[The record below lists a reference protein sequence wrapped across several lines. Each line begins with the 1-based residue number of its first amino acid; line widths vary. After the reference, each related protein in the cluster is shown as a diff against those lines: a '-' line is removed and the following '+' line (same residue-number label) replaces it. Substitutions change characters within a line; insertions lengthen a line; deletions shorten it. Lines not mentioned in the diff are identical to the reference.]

1 MNKNPI
7 GVLDSGI
14 GGLST
19 LSEMAQILPN
29 ENFIFYADH
38 KNAPYGVKSSQT
50 VVKYVFDVVDYLL
63 KQDIKALVLACNTAT
78 SVAVNELR
86 QNLNIPVIGIEP
98 ALKVAVDSKTNKKII
113 VMATPLTIKEK
124 KFNDLCNRFKDDY
137 QIDLFPAN
145 GLVEIIEKDDKAGI
159 SDYLLNLFS
168 NINKEDYSHIVLGC
182 THYIFIKSYLYDIFG
197 KNINLVDGNKGISL
211 NLKKILTENQLLNS
225 PENKQQIL
233 FHTSGNKEDFEK
245 LSVFFELSK
254 SL

>member
-19 LSEMAQILPN
+19 LSVMTQILPN
-29 ENFIFYADH
+29 EDFIFYADH
-38 KNAPYGVKSSQT
+38 KNAPYGTKASQT
-50 VVKYVFDVVDYLL
+50 VVKYVFEVVDYLL
-63 KQDIKALVLACNTAT
+63 KQNIKALVLACNTAT

-86 QNLNIPVIGIEP
+86 KTLAIPVIGIEP

-124 KFNDLCNRFKDDY
+124 KFNDLCNRFKDAY

-145 GLVEIIEKDDKAGI
+145 GLVELIEKDDKTGI
-159 SDYLLNLFS
+159 SDYLLNLFN

-182 THYIFIKSYLYDIFG
+182 THYIFIKNYLYDIFG
-197 KNINLVDGNKGISL
+197 ENINLVDGNKGISL
-211 NLKKILTENQLLNS
+211 NLKKILTENNLLNS
-225 PENKQQIL
+225 ENNKQSII
-233 FHTSGNKEDFEK
+233 FHTSGNKDDFEK
-245 LSVFFELSK
+245 LNRFFKLTK
-254 SL
+254 S